1 MPDEPR
7 SKGDPNDD
15 EIDAELAEFE
25 AELFK
30 AAEGIPKSI
39 ATGEERESP
48 DSHEDLGVSRLQA
61 GKQDGFP
68 SDEEIEARLS
78 KVIKDAEEFLGPVRH
93 DPITLME
100 EEEEK
105 PSPFGNFDPE
115 FDEKLDGFSKK
126 VDKIKASREEQAR
139 DKERRQRGERD
150 SSRGLGVG
158 LTIAYMII
166 GLPLL
171 GAGIGWLID
180 GRAGGTMWIGIGTV
194 IGGVLGVFAA
204 ISIMNRE
211 NK

>member
-7 SKGDPNDD
+7 PKGDPNDD
-15 EIDAELAEFE
+15 EIDTELAEFE

-30 AAEGIPKSI
+30 AAEGIPKT
-39 ATGEERESP
+39 ALDPDDLPEEETP
-48 DSHEDLGVSRLQA
+48 PL
-61 GKQDGFP
+61 P
-68 SDEEIEARLS
+68 TDEEIEARLS
-78 KVIKDAEEFLGPVRH
+78 KVIKDAEDFLGPVRH
-93 DPITLME
+93 DPISLME

-105 PSPFGNFDPE
+105 QSPFGNFDSE

-126 VDKIKASREEQAR
+126 VDKIKASREEQER
-139 DKERRQRGERD
+139 DKARKQKSEQD

-171 GAGIGWLID
+171 GAGIGWLVD
-180 GRAGGTMWIGIGTV
+180 GRTGGTTWIGIGTV

>member
-7 SKGDPNDD
+7 PKGDPNDD

-25 AELFK
+25 AELLK
-30 AAEGIPKSI
+30 AADGIPKTAIDSDDVS
-39 ATGEERESP
+39 EEKAP
-48 DSHEDLGVSRLQA
+48 PL
-61 GKQDGFP
+61 P
-68 SDEEIEARLS
+68 SDDEIEARLS
-78 KVIKDAEEFLGPVRH
+78 KVIKDAEDFLGPVRH
-93 DPITLME
+93 DPIGLME

-105 PSPFGNFDPE
+105 HSPFGNFDPE

-126 VDKIKASREEQAR
+126 VDKIKASREEVER
-139 DKERRQRGERD
+139 DKARKQKSEQD

-158 LTIAYMII
+158 LTIAYTII

-171 GAGIGWLID
+171 GAGIGWLVD
-180 GRAGGTMWIGIGTV
+180 GRTGGTTWVGIGTV
-194 IGGVLGVFAA
+194 IGAVLGVAAA

>member
-7 SKGDPNDD
+7 PKGDPNDD

-30 AAEGIPKSI
+30 AAEGIPKTILES
-39 ATGEERESP
+39 AEENKGEAP
-48 DSHEDLGVSRLQA
+48 PL
-61 GKQDGFP
+61 P
-68 SDEEIEARLS
+68 TDEEIEARLS
-78 KVIKDAEEFLGPVRH
+78 KVIKDAEDFLGPVRH
-93 DPITLME
+93 DPISLME
-100 EEEEK
+100 EEEK
-105 PSPFGNFDPE
+105 DNRFGDFDPD
-115 FDEKLDGFSKK
+115 FNEKLDGFSKK

-139 DKERRQRGERD
+139 DKARRQKGERD

-171 GAGIGWLID
+171 GAGIGWLVD
-180 GRAGGTMWIGIGTV
+180 GRTGGTTWIGIGTV